1 VFVAVEKLMP
11 SLQEIRRMI
20 LRQAAHRPQFCSL
33 KAAAGREP
41 ARRQPKLALSIIP
54 LNMNVWR
61 FTAVTGEEKEP
72 VWTRPKHR
80 RH

>member
-1 VFVAVEKLMP
+1 
-11 SLQEIRRMI
+11 MI
-20 LRQAAHRPQFCSL
+20 LRQAAHRPHFRSL
-33 KAAAGREP
+33 KAAAGREA

-54 LNMNVWR
+54 LNMNVRR
-61 FTAVTGEEKEP
+61 FTAVASEEKEP